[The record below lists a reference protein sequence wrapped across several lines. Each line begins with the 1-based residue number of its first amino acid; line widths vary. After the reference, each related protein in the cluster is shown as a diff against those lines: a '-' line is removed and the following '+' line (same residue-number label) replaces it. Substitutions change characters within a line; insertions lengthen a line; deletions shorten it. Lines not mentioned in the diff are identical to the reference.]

1 MRSHVA
7 VCHRGSIEPAVTLCT
22 TRYTVCSEMRNGGR
36 VRTPEPVSA
45 SVYVHGLSTLDA
57 SSVTLSGFVLF
68 GVYVKP
74 VPYASIPGAL
84 L

>member
-1 MRSHVA
+1 MRPHVA

-22 TRYTVCSEMRNGGR
+22 TRCTVCSEMRDGSC

-45 SVYVHGLSTLDA
+45 FMYVHGLYTPDA
-57 SSVTLSGFVLF
+57 SSVTLSRFVLF

-74 VPYASIPGAL
+74 VPYGSIPGAL